1 MSRSVQQEM
10 VDMGLNI
17 LSPEWGNLSPEWGAC
32 IDSALDSCDRAKAE
46 IRSAK
51 KLLKETR

>member
-1 MSRSVQQEM
+1 M